1 MTTARGVY
9 GAMAVRRYE
18 REALAGLAD
27 NEQRERFKAELE
39 VRVLLYFTDRGMGWV
54 YQELVS
60 DALQRVTLDTKR
72 H

>member
-27 NEQRERFKAELE
+27 NEQRERFKAELA
-39 VRVLLYFTDRGMGWV
+39 VRVLLYFTDRGMGWA
-54 YQELVS
+54 YKELVD
-60 DALQRVTLDTKR
+60 DAVSRITLDTKR

>member
-27 NEQRERFKAELE
+27 NEQRERFKAELA

-54 YQELVS
+54 YQEMVD
-60 DALQRVTLDTKR
+60 DALQRV
-72 H
+72 HS